1 MEDLFKLNPKV
12 SSAICLL
19 IGYLLMDDLTS
30 NEQNVLGNW
39 LMLISQLLITTSASQ
54 ALIERRVQG
63 PVMNIN
69 SKEVKSL
76 YNPIKYNIETLREIL
91 NEIYPGQMSQVFE
104 NLKKKEYQVWKTNI
118 IISITKKEPII
129 LYISSS

>member
-76 YNPIKYNIETLREIL
+76 YNPIKYDIETLREIL
-91 NEIYPGQMSQVFE
+91 NEIYPDQMSQVFE
-104 NLKKKEYQVWKTNI
+104 NLKKEYQVWKTNI

>member
-1 MEDLFKLNPKV
+1 MVKYMDDLFTLNPKV
-12 SSAICLL
+12 SSAICIL
-19 IGYLLMDDLTS
+19 IGYLLIDDLTA
-30 NEQNVLGNW
+30 NEQNVVGNW

-91 NEIYPGQMSQVFE
+91 NEIYPDQMSQVFE
-104 NLKKKEYQVWKTNI
+104 NLKNG
-118 IISITKKEPII
+118 ISGMEDK
-129 LYISSS
+129 YNHFHN

>member
-39 LMLISQLLITTSASQ
+39 LMLISQILITNAAAQ
-54 ALIERRVQG
+54 ALIERRVHG
-63 PVMNIN
+63 PIMNTN
-69 SKEVKSL
+69 SEEVKNS
-76 YNPIKYNIETLREIL
+76 YDPIKYN
-91 NEIYPGQMSQVFE
+91 
-104 NLKKKEYQVWKTNI
+104 NLHN
-118 IISITKKEPII
+118 
-129 LYISSS
+129 

>member
-1 MEDLFKLNPKV
+1 MEDLFKINPRV

-54 ALIERRVQG
+54 ALIERKVLG

-76 YNPIKYNIETLREIL
+76 YDPIKYNIETLREIL

-104 NLKKKEYQVWKTNI
+104 NLKNG
-118 IISITKKEPII
+118 ISGIEDK
-129 LYISSS
+129 YNHFHN

>member
-91 NEIYPGQMSQVFE
+91 NEVYPGQMSQVFE
-104 NLKKKEYQVWKTNI
+104 NLKTEYQVWKTNI
-118 IISITKKEPII
+118 IISITKKN
-129 LYISSS
+129 L

>member
-104 NLKKKEYQVWKTNI
+104 NLKKEYQVWKTNI

>member
-91 NEIYPGQMSQVFE
+91 NEIYPDQMSQVFE
-104 NLKKKEYQVWKTNI
+104 NLKKEYQVWKTNI
-118 IISITKKEPII
+118 IISITKKN
-129 LYISSS
+129 L

>member
-91 NEIYPGQMSQVFE
+91 NEIYPDQMSQVFE
-104 NLKKKEYQVWKTNI
+104 NLKKG
-118 IISITKKEPII
+118 ISGI
-129 LYISSS
+129 LPGCGRIFQRRAAGF

>member
-91 NEIYPGQMSQVFE
+91 NKIYPDQMSQVFE
-104 NLKKKEYQVWKTNI
+104 NLKKEYQVWKTNI

>member
-91 NEIYPGQMSQVFE
+91 NEVYEALQEKGYPGQMSQVFE
-104 NLKKKEYQVWKTNI
+104 NLKNG
-118 IISITKKEPII
+118 ISGMEDK
-129 LYISSS
+129 YNHFHN